1 MVMMKKTVHLQRTEK
16 SSRAQSQND
25 FTRCCLLLSRCKLAA
40 DKRDGSPRHSQF
52 SLGHYIHTFPG
63 WGGGWGDVG
72 GLGRHHQGISDFPLF
87 CCRMLRTLQACSSS
101 FHPLNTFGFGF
112 NTKPD
117 QPII

>member
-72 GLGRHHQGISDFPLF
+72 GWDATIRESAISLCFAVACLELF
-87 CCRMLRTLQACSSS
+87 KLVVLPFT
-101 FHPLNTFGFGF
+101 H
-112 NTKPD
+112 
-117 QPII
+117 